1 MNTIYIIFME
11 EKFQDGDV
19 HTGLVKG
26 FTDLERAKEELDAI
40 WENDWNYYE
49 SEGRDE
55 DDLNHIFRK
64 FDNGFIEDF
73 LDDDYTEY
81 RIEKVE
87 VK

>member
-1 MNTIYIIFME
+1 ME

-19 HTGLVKG
+19 RTKLVKG

-40 WENDWNYYE
+40 WENDWNHYK

-55 DDLNHIFRK
+55 DDLNYIFRK

-87 VK
+87 VN